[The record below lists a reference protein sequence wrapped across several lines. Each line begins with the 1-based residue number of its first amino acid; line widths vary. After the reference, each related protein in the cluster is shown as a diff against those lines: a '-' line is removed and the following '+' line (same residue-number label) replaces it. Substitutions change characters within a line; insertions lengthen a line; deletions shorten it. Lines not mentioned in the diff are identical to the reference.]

1 MTEFI
6 ITVLANTAAVWL
18 GAQFLR
24 GVEVTDFSRALIVG
38 LVVALLNS
46 TLGSFLYWIST
57 PIRWITLGL
66 FSFVLDA
73 LILMVADYFLKGLKI
88 KDFWWALALAIVVAL
103 TNSFTHWL
111 FNK

>member
-38 LVVALLNS
+38 LVVALLNF